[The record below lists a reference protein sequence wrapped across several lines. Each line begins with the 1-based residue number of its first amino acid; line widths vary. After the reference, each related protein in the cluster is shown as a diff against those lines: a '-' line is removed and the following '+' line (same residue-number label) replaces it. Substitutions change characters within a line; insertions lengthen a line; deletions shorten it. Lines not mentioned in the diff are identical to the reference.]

1 MMQMSGVDMRFHLKR
16 ISAIIEPSHLAKEQV
31 HTLTRTM
38 NVICCMD
45 PNDMAAGYRKTSRTG
60 KQATRN
66 LAKLISSIILT
77 ILLEASP
84 GFATADDWKIS
95 WNDQKQRQRWRTH
108 GVRRGAQDIPRLD
121 IFIHKLL
128 IDDTIS
134 THHWINSADNWE
146 IYEHDRNDDDSH
158 SNLEYDSSDLITTA
172 TNNTSNQEPQ
182 SDQNKKKNKRTLAAK
197 LTRLLRIKKRNRPQK
212 LPEDTKTNNPSEK
225 KFYQTGQKGV
235 E

>member
-1 MMQMSGVDMRFHLKR
+1 MRFHLKR
-16 ISAIIEPSHLAKEQV
+16 ISAIIEPSHLAKEQA

-38 NVICCMD
+38 NVICCMN

-77 ILLEASP
+77 ILLEVSP

-128 IDDTIS
+128 VDDTIS
-134 THHWINSADNWE
+134 THHWITTADNWE
-146 IYEHDRNDDDSH
+146 IYEHNRNDDDSH

-172 TNNTSNQEPQ
+172 TDNMSNQELQ
-182 SDQNKKKNKRTLAAK
+182 SDQNKKKNRRTLVAK
-197 LTRLLRIKKRNRPQK
+197 FKKLLHIKKRERSQK
-212 LPEDTKTNNPSEK
+212 LSEDSRTNNPSEK
-225 KFYQTGQKGV
+225 KFRQTDQKGV